1 VTGAHS
7 VAPFRDTAFVI
18 DASIAARWI
27 FDDES
32 PAGDDLLDLLLADG
46 AVAPSLWLLEV
57 ANMTRSGERR
67 GRLSPDDSR
76 LRLRE
81 IARLPIAIEQTSL
94 STAFDAVPALAR
106 EHALTAYDATYLELA
121 VRSRRRLATLDGA
134 LRTAADRLSVPLLP

>member
-1 VTGAHS
+1 M
-7 VAPFRDTAFVI
+7 APSRETAFVI

-27 FDDES
+27 FDDEAL
-32 PAGDDLLDLLLADG
+32 AGDDLLDLLLADG

-81 IARLPIAIEQTSL
+81 IARLPIAIEQTAL
-94 STAFDAVPALAR
+94 STAFEAVPALAR
-106 EHALTAYDATYLELA
+106 EHVLTAYDASYLELA
-121 VRSRRRLATLDGA
+121 VRSRRRLATLDSA
-134 LRTAADRLSVPLLP
+134 LRTAAERMSVPLLP